1 MCRHEPE
8 SEPMARAAR
17 RQPQPKRPKE
27 KMYIRYLAGHSEQR
41 RHPED
46 TQDLPNY
53 QWVDWVTPTVIGR
66 RLRESFWVDIVR
78 SGKHM

>member
-1 MCRHEPE
+1 MCRREPE

-53 QWVDWVTPTVIGR
+53 QWVDWVTHIRDRCATPGIFLGDY
-66 RLRESFWVDIVR
+66 S
-78 SGKHM
+78 SK